1 MKKAHLLALLS
12 LGATTP
18 ILAVDC
24 SIEGVIS
31 IDRQRESLKAA
42 GLARLKNGQ
51 KNREGRYEFAPTPE
65 SEQKLKLELD
75 KLIKDCADAGNT
87 LATYIAGEDARILG
101 EQQESVFT
109 SFATFLSR
117 NPDPSLA
124 VQNAQL
130 KRAADDSYREAVRWF
145 EKSSAVG
152 YIPAMFE
159 LAKLHRD
166 GKGVSKS
173 AFLAI
178 EWFDRAARGSLANG
192 SREAA
197 ARCLEEMTKISSSH
211 PLTVRLTQEIY
222 PPVR

>member
-1 MKKAHLLALLS
+1 MKRTLLWALLF
-12 LGATTP
+12 LGISTP
-18 ILAVDC
+18 ILAIDC
-24 SIEGVIS
+24 TSEEVIS
-31 IDRQRESLKAA
+31 IENQRESLKALQ
-42 GLARLKNGQ
+42 LARLKNGQ

-65 SEQKLKLELD
+65 AEQKQRSELD
-75 KLIKDCADAGNT
+75 KSMKTCADAGHI
-87 LATYIAGEDARILG
+87 LATYIAGEDARIIG
-101 EQQESVFT
+101 EQQESAFA
-109 SFATFLSR
+109 SFSNFLSR

-130 KRAADDSYREAVRWF
+130 KRAAEDSYREAVRWF

-166 GKGVSKS
+166 GKGVPKS

-178 EWFDRAARGSLANG
+178 EWFDRAGRGSLANG
-192 SREAA
+192 SRDAA
-197 ARCLEEMTKISSSH
+197 ARSLEEMTKISSSH

-222 PPVR
+222 PAVR